1 QTAGNANIL
10 AIGWNDALAGISAV
24 GDSAGNVYHVAVPT
38 FRGNG
43 MSQVIYYAA
52 DIKGGS
58 NVVTV
63 TFDQPAVYI
72 DLRLAEYSGL
82 MRTNAFDAG
91 ASASA
96 IGANADSGSVTTS
109 ATNELLFGAGMTAT
123 TFTAPGSGFTQRV
136 ITAPDADI
144 IEDQAAARVE
154 TYSATAALS
163 SGAWLM
169 QVAAFKAA
177 LPATAPTLGITPTAT
192 NAAVVMWPA
201 AATGFT
207 LQENPNLAATNWVDS
222 AGATE
227 VVGAENQ
234 VVLSLSSSS
243 QRFYRL
249 KSP

>member
-1 QTAGNANIL
+1 
-10 AIGWNDALAGISAV
+10 
-24 GDSAGNVYHVAVPT
+24 
-38 FRGNG
+38 
-43 MSQVIYYAA
+43 
-52 DIKGGS
+52 
-58 NVVTV
+58 V

-144 IEDQAAARVE
+144 IEDQAAARVG
-154 TYSATAALS
+154 TYSATAGLS

-177 LPATAPTLGITPTAT
+177 LPVTAPTLGISPTAT
-192 NAAVVMWPA
+192 NAAIVMWPAA

-222 AGATE
+222 AGAVE